1 MCVRAYLPGY
11 GNGGGGGRGGGKAGG
26 GVGSEGVNGGGGRG
40 RGGGGGG
47 LRGSGITGV
56 ELEWQVMLDSL
67 TGLPDLLEEDGAR
80 TTLDFTH
87 VAGPAHS
94 ISNSRRREVIGPI
107 AGLVAVFGVG
117 DGAGGTAPSN
127 SNTMGGPESNAM
139 GFNSGGIGG
148 STRGS
153 GGNGGRVL
161 RTRRVEGLYR
171 DRPALIRAYNV
182 VACLTHRFSRVL
194 LTPGGVNVSGSKI
207 ISQSHFST
215 VGAERDPHIAIGGRD
230 GVRSGL
236 LGVVSINGWEF
247 GEDSRER
254 QSLPGQWTTRHSLDG
269 SGVGLMRGSVL
280 PGIGSPREVEEI
292 RARGLSSEQPTPSA
306 RRTEWL
312 TVRCDATASTELWA
326 PLWLLMR
333 QRNLS
338 LADKMRIV
346 PHAFEMDAV
355 VWKPGPF
362 PPETDPGSGWLLT
375 ARSSA
380 LKASNDLTRYAEH
393 ITTLSS

>member
-1 MCVRAYLPGY
+1 M
-11 GNGGGGGRGGGKAGG
+11 
-26 GVGSEGVNGGGGRG
+26 GSEGVNGGGGRG
-40 RGGGGGG
+40 RGGGGGGGG

-87 VAGPAHS
+87 VAGPAPT
-94 ISNSRRREVIGPI
+94 ISSSRRREVIGPI

-117 DGAGGTAPSN
+117 DGTGATAPSN

-148 STRGS
+148 SMRGS
-153 GGNGGRVL
+153 GGSGGRVL
-161 RTRRVEGLYR
+161 RSRRVEGLYR

-207 ISQSHFST
+207 ISRSHFST
-215 VGAERDPHIAIGGRD
+215 VGAQRDPHIAIGGRD
-230 GVRSGL
+230 GVRSGF

-269 SGVGLMRGSVL
+269 SGAGLIRGPVL
-280 PGIGSPREVEEI
+280 PGFGSPREVEDI
-292 RARGLSSEQPTPSA
+292 RARGLSSEQTTSA
-306 RRTEWL
+306 VRRTEWF
-312 TVRCDATASTELWA
+312 TVRCDAIASTDLWA

-338 LADKMRIV
+338 LADKMRSV

-362 PPETDPGSGWLLT
+362 PPETDPGSGWLLA

-380 LKASNDLTRYAEH
+380 LKASDDLTRYGQH
-393 ITTLSS
+393 R